1 MKLTAEEDQV
11 AQKVASYFRS
21 PEMSLRE
28 KLFNAK
34 LIAVHDLELEN
45 FTGQDE
51 KEKLAR
57 YYQMLDSIM
66 QKLEA

>member
-1 MKLTAEEDQV
+1 MKLTAEEDQIARRV
-11 AQKVASYFRS
+11 DNYFRS
-21 PEMSLRE
+21 PDMSLRE

-45 FTGQDE
+45 FTCQNE
-51 KEKLAR
+51 KEKLAH